1 MSDTILCAIS
11 IERYFNVVHN
21 WYHRMIVTNKSV
33 TITIIIAILILTT
46 RALFSALLLKS
57 EIKQK
62 YQSVLFTA
70 SSYTEITR
78 LISAIL
84 NVGLLRNV
92 KQIMKTSVIHQM
104 LDAML
109 TKTIA
114 IILATLVVLY
124 LPILILF
131 IIATNIF
138 INFTDT

>member
-11 IERYFNVVHN
+11 IERYFNVVRN

-57 EIKQK
+57 EIEQK
-62 YQSVLFTA
+62 YQSVLVTA

-114 IILATLVVLY
+114 VILATLVVLY

>member
-1 MSDTILCAIS
+1 MIL
-11 IERYFNVVHN
+11 
-21 WYHRMIVTNKSV
+21 TNKSV

-62 YQSVLFTA
+62 YQSVVVTA

-104 LDAML
+104 LDAIL

>member
-11 IERYFNVVHN
+11 IERYFNVVRN

-57 EIKQK
+57 EIEQK
-62 YQSVLFTA
+62 YQSVLVTA

-109 TKTIA
+109 TKTVA

-131 IIATNIF
+131 FIVAYIF
-138 INFTDT
+138 INFTDA

>member
-57 EIKQK
+57 EIEQK
-62 YQSVLFTA
+62 YQSVLVTA